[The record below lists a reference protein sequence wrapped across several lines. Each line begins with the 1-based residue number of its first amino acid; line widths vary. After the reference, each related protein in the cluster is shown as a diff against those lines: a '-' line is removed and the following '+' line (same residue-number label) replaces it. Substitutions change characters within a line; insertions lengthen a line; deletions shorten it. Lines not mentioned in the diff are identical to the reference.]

1 MLLRI
6 RKYIFIADYLCR
18 ILGCRV
24 ALLKCVLSGLG
35 IGNFFNIVMKNFFVK
50 NIAYMLK
57 IAIFR

>member
-6 RKYIFIADYLCR
+6 RNYIFIADYLCR

-35 IGNFFNIVMKNFFVK
+35 IGRF
-50 NIAYMLK
+50 
-57 IAIFR
+57 